1 MSIDERLNE
10 VESRLTFQD
19 EAIQSLSDLVYAQQ
33 RQLDRLQ
40 QTCDLLIQ
48 RLNEAAGD
56 TPVKVIDE
64 PPPHY

>member
-1 MSIDERLNE
+1 MSVEERLNE
-10 VESRLTFQD
+10 VETRLTFQD
-19 EAIQSLSDLVYAQQ
+19 DAIQSLSDLVYVQQ

-40 QTCDLLIQ
+40 QICDLLNQ